1 MHGKWQK
8 GDKKNEEVKKQL
20 KLPEEDRETDV
31 TKDTNH

>member
-1 MHGKWQK
+1 MENGKRET
-8 GDKKNEEVKKQL
+8 KKNEEVKKQL